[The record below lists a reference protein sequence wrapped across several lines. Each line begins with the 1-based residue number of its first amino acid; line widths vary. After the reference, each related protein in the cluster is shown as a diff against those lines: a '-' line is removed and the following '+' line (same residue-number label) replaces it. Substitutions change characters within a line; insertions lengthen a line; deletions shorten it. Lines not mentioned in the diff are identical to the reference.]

1 MLCAGLLT
9 PGFAGL
15 LLLWTERALATNPIK
30 QRSQITGNAGLYYS
44 AWQLSR
50 RGWHVM
56 PTVRNARGSDLIV
69 VNDDETVFLGIQ
81 SKALSKRQA
90 VGLGKSIDDLRS
102 DWWIITVHANTDAP
116 ICYVMPLDEVRAS
129 AKQDRNG
136 GAWWLDPPA
145 YDRLEFREAWARI
158 GVAN

>member
-1 MLCAGLLT
+1 M
-9 PGFAGL
+9 
-15 LLLWTERALATNPIK
+15 ATNSNK
-30 QRSQITGNAGLYYS
+30 LRGQITGNSGLYYA

-56 PTVRNARGSDLIV
+56 PTVRNARGSDLII

-81 SKALSKRQA
+81 SKALSKRHA
-90 VGLGKSIDDLRS
+90 VGLGLRIEDLRS
-102 DWWIITVHANTDAP
+102 DWWIVTVKANSDEP
-116 ICYVMPLDEVRAS
+116 VCYIMALAEVRTL

-145 YDRLEFREAWARI
+145 YDREEFRDVWERI
-158 GVAN
+158 GTTGP